1 MKNVGIICEYNPLHG
16 GHKYMI
22 SRLREMGA
30 ERVICLMSGNAVQRG
45 DLAVIPKS
53 RRALSA
59 VEAGADAVFELPF
72 PYSAGSAEFFATAGV
87 DVLSRLGV
95 DTIAFGSETGD
106 LEKLRELAERSE
118 LFVPSSDKS
127 VGTAAD
133 YISSLGG
140 ALASNDILGIEYLKA
155 GRRLVPDMA
164 FVTLKREGAGYHGVA
179 EEGAY
184 PSATEL
190 RRAIAEGSIEKYTE
204 LQLPAE
210 SKRALEAAC
219 AEGEIAYLKNIESAV
234 LSFWR
239 LCDEEKVS
247 ECAECGGGVA
257 QRIMSA
263 ARSSGTLEEMLEKTA
278 TKRYTDSRLR
288 RAVIFGMTGVKRS
301 DLKERAGYVSLL
313 AANEKGLAFVGT
325 VKDIAVVSKPSRI
338 PDSVRA
344 IRQFT
349 LSARLDSLYT
359 LAMKTPRESGM
370 FLRQSPA
377 IVKIDENINKSEE
390 NLKSD

>member
-22 SRLREMGA
+22 ETLRAMGA
-30 ERVICLMSGNAVQRG
+30 ERIVCLMSGNSVQRG
-45 DLAVIPKS
+45 DLAVIPKN

-72 PYSAGSAEFFATAGV
+72 PYSAGGAEFFATAGV
-87 DVLSRLGV
+87 DILTRLGV
-95 DTIAFGSETGD
+95 DTIAFGSETGSV
-106 LEKLRELAERSE
+106 EKLREVAERSA

-127 VGTAAD
+127 IGTAED
-133 YISSLGG
+133 YFFALGKDYDP
-140 ALASNDILGIEYLKA
+140 NDILGIEYLKA
-155 GRRLVPDMA
+155 GKMLSSKVEFM
-164 FVTLKREGAGYHGVA
+164 TIKREGAGYHGEA
-179 EEGAY
+179 EKGAY
-184 PSATEL
+184 PSATEI
-190 RRAIAEGSIEKYTE
+190 RRAIAAGEIEKYTD
-204 LQLPAE
+204 LQLPPE
-210 SKRALEAAC
+210 SKRAIASAR
-219 AEGEIAYLKNIESAV
+219 AEGEIAYLKNIESAI

-239 LCDEEKVS
+239 LCDAEKVS

-263 ARSSGTLEEMLEKTA
+263 ARASGSLDHMISVMA

-288 RAVIFGMTGVKRS
+288 RAVIFGMTGVKRG
-301 DLKERAGYVSLL
+301 DLKERAAYVNLL
-313 AANEKGLAFVGT
+313 AANGRGLEFVSA
-325 VKDIAVVSKPSRI
+325 VKDIEVVSKPSKI

-349 LSARLDSLYT
+349 LGQRLESLYT
-359 LAMKTPRESGM
+359 LAMSSPRESGA

-377 IVKIDENINKSEE
+377 IVKIDQNIKKSEE
-390 NLKSD
+390 N